1 MTYGTRFTM
10 LTRYVLNCQHV
21 LFAELAPDGALLYP
35 LWTSEHW
42 SSDDGGGSEQ
52 AHGIPLET
60 LCPDT
65 EQLARFKTGE
75 LLTLHVSLPL
85 FVTPDVQQV
94 MVPLMYRG
102 ELIGSMGIAYSNSY
116 NGHSSA
122 PATHLYGQ
130 DMVLLKI
137 VARLAT
143 LIVQGEREQR
153 EKERLVQSWQASNE
167 EVEHIH
173 EMKQGFVSIVNRE
186 IRATLLNMQR
196 ASEIISHQKTSREVG
211 REFALD
217 IYSDARR
224 LVHMI
229 DHMTN
234 LARLEGSRIKLYAT
248 WLNINT
254 LITEVLRQWRLV
266 LARRRIQVQTQL
278 ANTMPLLQGDRNR
291 LLQVINTMLDYIL
304 RYVPQDSE
312 LLIQSYVEEQFVRV
326 SMYCRSVYIPSTVLE
341 RIFSPS
347 DGEHD
352 TVEGQIRHGYG
363 VQQET
368 ALQEIVQHH
377 GGHVWAESTPEKGCA
392 FHFTVRFA
400 TATMSNGDERI

>member
-1 MTYGTRFTM
+1 M
-10 LTRYVLNCQHV
+10 LTRYVLSCQHV
-21 LFAELAPDGALLYP
+21 LLAELAPDGAMLYP

-42 SSDDGGGSEQ
+42 SGEAPEGSEL
-52 AHGIPLET
+52 AHGISIDT
-60 LCPDT
+60 LCSDP

-75 LLTLHVSLPL
+75 LLSLNVSLPL
-85 FVTPDVQQV
+85 FGTAGVQQQV
-94 MVPLMYRG
+94 MVPLLYRG
-102 ELIGSMGIAYSNSY
+102 ELIGSMGIAYSNSCAS
-116 NGHSSA
+116 NASV
-122 PATHLYGQ
+122 PASHAYAQ
-130 DMVLLKI
+130 DIVLLKI
-137 VARLAT
+137 VARLAAF
-143 LIVQGEREQR
+143 IVQGEREQR

-186 IRATLLNMQR
+186 IRATLLNIQR
-196 ASEIISHQKTSREVG
+196 ASEIISHQQTNSEVSREV
-211 REFALD
+211 ALD

-224 LVHMI
+224 LVHII

-234 LARLEGSRIKLYAT
+234 LARLEGGRIKLYAT

-266 LARRRIQVQTQL
+266 LARRRIQVHTQL

-291 LLQVINTMLDYIL
+291 LLQVINTLMDYIL
-304 RYVPQDSE
+304 RYVPQDCE

-326 SMYCRSVYIPSTVLE
+326 SMYCRSVYIPSIVLE
-341 RIFSPS
+341 RIFSPY
-347 DGEHD
+347 DGEQETGID
-352 TVEGQIRHGYG
+352 RIRHGHAG
-363 VQQET
+363 PQET

-377 GGHVWAESTPEKGCA
+377 GGHIWAESTPEKGCA

-400 TATMSNGDERI
+400 MATRSHEDEGI